1 MTQWGI
7 MSEIIFAP
15 IYIHFEITD
24 DPCNLIGS
32 HWCDLFTNRTIFALN
47 RIFLSANKE
56 ALLKYNQ

>member
-1 MTQWGI
+1 
-7 MSEIIFAP
+7 MSVIIFAP

-32 HWCDLFTNRTIFALN
+32 HLCDLFTNRTIFALN
-47 RIFLSANKE
+47 RIFLSDNKE

>member
-1 MTQWGI
+1 

-24 DPCNLIGS
+24 DPCHLIGS
-32 HWCDLFTNRTIFALN
+32 HWCDLITNRTILALN